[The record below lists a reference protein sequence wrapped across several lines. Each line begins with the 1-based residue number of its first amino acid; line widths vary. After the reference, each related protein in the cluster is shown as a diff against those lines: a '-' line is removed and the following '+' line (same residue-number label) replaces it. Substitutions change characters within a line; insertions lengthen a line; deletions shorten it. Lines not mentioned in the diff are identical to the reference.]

1 MMAYRKRY
9 TCLFILIAT
18 IALSGCSGAK
28 VKNLAKTDIDIVAD
42 TIVGSLDDYI
52 RRLAHELYRTNPEE
66 LAKSRNLSLEQ
77 RLNQIVDYP
86 VEVAYREIDN
96 KRQVKAIELALDDS
110 YDGDRV
116 FALMIGI
123 SSMIRISYDNQRE
136 FFIFD
141 SIDPQ
146 KLYDS
151 SYNLQLLKQKL
162 LNMSPKLF
170 RIDTNYGDT
179 NNAYALIGKI
189 STTQDLMS
197 HIISDKTSRIIN
209 KTIIGTATAFVPII

>member
-1 MMAYRKRY
+1 MAYRKRY
-9 TCLFILIAT
+9 TYLFILIAT
-18 IALSGCSGAK
+18 IALTACSGSK

-42 TIVGSLDDYI
+42 TIVRSLDDYI
-52 RRLAHELYRTNPEE
+52 LRLAHELYRTNPEE

-136 FFIFD
+136 FFLFD

-170 RIDTNYGDT
+170 HIDTNYGDT

-197 HIISDKTSRIIN
+197 HIISDKTSRVIN

>member
-1 MMAYRKRY
+1 MAYRKRY

-18 IALSGCSGAK
+18 IAFTGCSGGK

-42 TIVGSLDDYI
+42 TIVNNLDDYI
-52 RRLAHELYRTNPEE
+52 LRLAHELYRTNPEE
-66 LAKSRNLSLEQ
+66 LAKSRNFSLEQ

-179 NNAYALIGKI
+179 NNAYALIEKI
-189 STTQDLMS
+189 GTTQDLMS
-197 HIISDKTSRIIN
+197 HIISDKTSRVIN